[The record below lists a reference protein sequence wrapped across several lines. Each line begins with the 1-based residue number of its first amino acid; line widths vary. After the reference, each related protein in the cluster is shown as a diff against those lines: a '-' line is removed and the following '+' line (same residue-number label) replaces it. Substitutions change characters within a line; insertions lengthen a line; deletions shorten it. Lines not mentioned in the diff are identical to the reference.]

1 MATERELKR
10 RIRSVKNTSQITSA
24 LSAISASKA
33 NRAQNA
39 VVATRSYASKAFEI
53 LNNLASSQAA
63 KSHPMLVD
71 REEIKSIA
79 IIAISGD
86 RGLAGPYNTEIMRL
100 VENFAAKLK
109 DITEDIRIIAVG
121 KKGQDLFVRR
131 GYNVIASFTN
141 LPDPPRST
149 DLMPVGKVAIDEY
162 LAGNVDQVFVAF
174 TDFINMVTRYPR
186 IKQLMPLKPV
196 DYTSSSI
203 AEFFEAP
210 EVSAGDSQD
219 YTYEP
224 QAEELL
230 NAIVPRFAD
239 LQLYQ
244 SFLESVA
251 SEHSARYVA
260 MNNAT
265 ENAKALI
272 EDLTIARNKAR
283 QTAITAEI
291 LDIVGGAEAVAE

>member
-1 MATERELKR
+1 M
-10 RIRSVKNTSQITSA
+10 
-24 LSAISASKA
+24 
-33 NRAQNA
+33 
-39 VVATRSYASKAFEI
+39 
-53 LNNLASSQAA
+53 
-63 KSHPMLVD
+63 
-71 REEIKSIA
+71 
-79 IIAISGD
+79 
-86 RGLAGPYNTEIMRL
+86 
-100 VENFAAKLK
+100 K
-109 DITEDIRIIAVG
+109 DITTDIRIIAVG

-131 GYNVIASFTN
+131 GYKVSASFTN
-141 LPDPPRST
+141 LPDPPKST
-149 DLMPVGKVAIDEY
+149 DLLPVAKVAVDDY
-162 LAGNVDQVFVAF
+162 LAGEVDQVYIAF
-174 TDFINMVTRYPR
+174 TDFVNMVTRYPR
-186 IKQLMPLKPV
+186 IKQLLPLKPV
-196 DYTSSSI
+196 DYTSTSI

-210 EVSAGDSQD
+210 DVSAGDSQD

-265 ENAKALI
+265 ENAKALV

-291 LDIVGGAEAVAE
+291 LDIVGGAEAVAD